1 MAFKFSRSLGIQ
13 RQLLLREGIDRPWHR
28 LAALRLNQ
36 LTCLAARP
44 RHKRVVLAK
53 IELLI
58 LEHLPLIGK
67 CGASPR
73 GKCMVKVKYLDEER
87 FNHDATPLSSLK
99 AAVSVRKV
107 LVFWVFGL
115 E

>member
-1 MAFKFSRSLGIQ
+1 
-13 RQLLLREGIDRPWHR
+13 
-28 LAALRLNQ
+28 
-36 LTCLAARP
+36 
-44 RHKRVVLAK
+44 
-53 IELLI
+53 
-58 LEHLPLIGK
+58 
-67 CGASPR
+67 
-73 GKCMVKVKYLDEER
+73 MVKVKYLDEER